1 MTQFSS
7 FDRQMMTSALEEAN
21 KALYLSNPNPRV
33 GCVITK
39 GEQILG
45 QGFTQQVGSQHAEI
59 EAIANARRLG
69 ASDADFATST
79 FYVTLEPCSHTGR
92 TPPCCDALT
101 QLTPKRVVIAM
112 QDPNPKVSGRGIA
125 SLQKHGIE
133 VDLGL
138 MAHEAALLNPGF
150 IKRMTLGLPYV
161 RMKIA
166 SSLDGR
172 TALPNGKSQ
181 WITGPAART
190 DGHHWRAQACAIL
203 SGVGTVKEDDPA
215 LSVREVSTS
224 RQPLRVIVDS
234 QLEIPLGA
242 KVLSDANAIIVCA
255 NPEPNHL
262 KRIQKELA
270 VRGIEVV
277 QIPNTKGKVDLPKLF
292 AYLATERE
300 MNEVH
305 VESGYKLNGSLL
317 REGCVDELLIYQA
330 PCFLGEGLGMVN
342 IGPLQEL
349 SQRDSWRIIEH
360 TLIGDDLRI
369 RALRPQVIKDHIG

>member
-7 FDRQMMTSALEEAN
+7 LDQQMMAFALDEAK

-45 QGFTQQVGSQHAEI
+45 KGFTQQVGSQHAEI

-69 ASDADFATST
+69 AGDADFAAST

-92 TPPCCDALT
+92 TPPCCDALIKLSP
-101 QLTPKRVVIAM
+101 QRVVIAM
-112 QDPNPKVSGRGIA
+112 QDPNPKVSGQGIA
-125 SLQKHGIE
+125 SLQKHGIQ

-150 IKRMTLGLPYV
+150 IKRMTQGLSYM

-172 TALPNGKSQ
+172 TALLNGKSQ
-181 WITGPAART
+181 WITGPAARA

-203 SGVGTVKEDDPA
+203 SGVGTVREDDPA
-215 LSVREVSTS
+215 LTVREVSTQ

-255 NPEPNHL
+255 NPESGHL
-262 KRIQKELA
+262 QKTQKELA
-270 VRGIEVV
+270 GRGIEVV
-277 QIPNTKGKVDLPKLF
+277 QLANAKGKVDLPKLL
-292 AYLATERE
+292 AYLAKERE
-300 MNEVH
+300 INEVH
-305 VESGYKLNGSLL
+305 VEAGYKLNGSLI
-317 REGCVDELLIYQA
+317 RESCVDELLIYQA
-330 PCFLGEGLGMVN
+330 PCFLGEGLGMAN
-342 IGPLQEL
+342 IGSLQEL
-349 SQRDSWRIIEH
+349 SERSAWKIMEH

-369 RALRPQVIKDHIG
+369 RAVRP

>member
-7 FDRQMMTSALEEAN
+7 FDQQMMALAIEEAN
-21 KALYLSNPNPRV
+21 QALYLSNPNPRV

-45 QGFTQQVGSQHAEI
+45 QGFTQQVGSHHAEI

-69 ASDADFATST
+69 ASEADFAAST

-92 TPPCCDALT
+92 TPPCCDAIKALRP
-101 QLTPKRVVIAM
+101 QRVVIAM
-112 QDPNPKVSGRGIA
+112 QDPNPKVSGQGIA
-125 SLQKHGIE
+125 HLQKHGIK

-138 MAHEAALLNPGF
+138 LTHEVALLNPGF
-150 IKRMTLGLPYV
+150 IKRMTQGLPYV

-172 TALPNGKSQ
+172 TALPNGQSQ
-181 WITGPAART
+181 WITGPAARA
-190 DGHHWRAQACAIL
+190 DGHHWRARACAIL
-203 SGVGTVKEDDPA
+203 SGVGTVKEDDPE
-215 LSVREVSTS
+215 LTVREVRTQ

-242 KVLSDANAIIVCA
+242 KVLCDANAIIVCA
-255 NPEPNHL
+255 NPEPTHL
-262 KRIQKELA
+262 QRTQKELA
-270 VRGIEVV
+270 GRGIEVV
-277 QIPNTKGKVDLPKLF
+277 QIPNARGKVDLPKLF
-292 AYLATERE
+292 TYLANERE
-300 MNEVH
+300 INEVH
-305 VESGYKLNGSLL
+305 VEAGFKLNGSLI
-317 REGCVDELLIYQA
+317 REGCVDELLVYQA

-342 IGPLQEL
+342 IGPFQDL
-349 SQRDSWRIIEH
+349 SQRDSWKMMEH

-369 RALRPQVIKDHIG
+369 RAMRQ

>member
-1 MTQFSS
+1 MTQYSS
-7 FDRQMMTSALEEAN
+7 FDRQMMALALEEAN

-59 EAIANARRLG
+59 EAITNARLLG
-69 ASDADFATST
+69 TSDADLAAST

-92 TPPCCDALT
+92 TPPCCDALI
-101 QLTPKRVVIAM
+101 QLSPKRVVIAM

-125 SLQKHGIE
+125 SLQKHGIK

-181 WITGPAART
+181 WITGPAARA

-242 KVLSDANAIIVCA
+242 KVLRDANAIIICA
-255 NPEPNHL
+255 NPEPTHL
-262 KRIQKELA
+262 QRIQKELA
-270 VRGIEVV
+270 ARGIEVV

-360 TLIGDDLRI
+360 ILIGDDLRI
-369 RALRPQVIKDHIG
+369 RALRR

>member
-7 FDRQMMTSALEEAN
+7 FDRQMMALALEEAN

-59 EAIANARRLG
+59 EAIANARRVG
-69 ASDADFATST
+69 ASDADFAAST

-101 QLTPKRVVIAM
+101 ALSPQRVVIAM
-112 QDPNPKVSGRGIA
+112 QDPNPKVSGQGI
-125 SLQKHGIE
+125 STLQKHGIKVE
-133 VDLGL
+133 LGL

-150 IKRMTLGLPYV
+150 IKRMTQCLPYV

-172 TALPNGKSQ
+172 TALPNGRSQ
-181 WITGPAART
+181 WITGPAARA

-203 SGVGTVKEDDPA
+203 SGVGTVREDDPA
-215 LSVREVSTS
+215 LTVREVSTG

-242 KVLSDANAIIVCA
+242 KVLCDANVIIVCA
-255 NPEPNHL
+255 NPEPNHFQ
-262 KRIQKELA
+262 RIQKELA
-270 VRGIEVV
+270 NRSIEVV
-277 QIPNTKGKVDLPKLF
+277 QIPNAKGKVDLPKLF
-292 AYLATERE
+292 AYLAKERE
-300 MNEVH
+300 INEVH
-305 VESGYKLNGSLL
+305 VEAGFKLNGSLI

-349 SQRDSWRIIEH
+349 SQRDGWRIMEH
-360 TLIGDDLRI
+360 TMIGDDLRI
-369 RALRPQVIKDHIG
+369 RAIRQ

>member
-7 FDRQMMTSALEEAN
+7 FDQQMMALALDEAK
-21 KALYLSNPNPRV
+21 KALYLSSPNPRV

-59 EAIANARRLG
+59 EAIDNARRLG
-69 ASDADFATST
+69 ASDADFAAST

-92 TPPCCDALT
+92 TPPCCDALIKLSP
-101 QLTPKRVVIAM
+101 QRVVIAM
-112 QDPNPKVSGRGIA
+112 QDPNPKVSGQGIA
-125 SLQKHGIE
+125 ALQKHGIQ

-172 TALPNGKSQ
+172 TALPNGQSQ
-181 WITGPAART
+181 WITGPAARA

-203 SGVGTVKEDDPA
+203 SGVGTVREDDPA
-215 LSVREVSTS
+215 LTVREVSTQ

-242 KVLSDANAIIVCA
+242 KVLHDANVIIVCA
-255 NPEPNHL
+255 NPEPSHL
-262 KRIQKELA
+262 LKTQKELA
-270 VRGIEVV
+270 GRGIEVV
-277 QIPNTKGKVDLPKLF
+277 QLANAKGKVDLPKLF
-292 AYLATERE
+292 AYLARERE
-300 MNEVH
+300 INEVH
-305 VESGYKLNGSLL
+305 VEAGHKLNGSLI

-349 SQRDSWRIIEH
+349 SERNAWKIMEH

-369 RALRPQVIKDHIG
+369 RAVRP

>member
-7 FDRQMMTSALEEAN
+7 LDQQMMAFALDEAK

-45 QGFTQQVGSQHAEI
+45 KGFTQQVGSQHAEI

-69 ASDADFATST
+69 AGDADFAAST

-92 TPPCCDALT
+92 TPPCCDALIKLSP
-101 QLTPKRVVIAM
+101 QRVVIAM
-112 QDPNPKVSGRGIA
+112 QDPNPKVSGQGIA
-125 SLQKHGIE
+125 SLQKHGIQ

-150 IKRMTLGLPYV
+150 IKRMTQGLSYM

-172 TALPNGKSQ
+172 TALLNGKSQ
-181 WITGPAART
+181 WITGPAARA

-203 SGVGTVKEDDPA
+203 SGVGTVREDDPA
-215 LSVREVSTS
+215 LTVREVSTQ

-255 NPEPNHL
+255 NPESGHL
-262 KRIQKELA
+262 QKTQKELA
-270 VRGIEVV
+270 GRGIEVV
-277 QIPNTKGKVDLPKLF
+277 QLANAKGKVDLPKLL
-292 AYLATERE
+292 AYLAKERE
-300 MNEVH
+300 INEVH
-305 VESGYKLNGSLL
+305 VEAGYKLNGSLI

-330 PCFLGEGLGMVN
+330 PCFLGEGLGMAN
-342 IGPLQEL
+342 IGSLQEL
-349 SQRDSWRIIEH
+349 SERSAWKIMEH

-369 RALRPQVIKDHIG
+369 RAARP

>member
-7 FDRQMMTSALEEAN
+7 FDRQMMALALEEAN

-39 GEQILG
+39 GEQIVG

-69 ASDADFATST
+69 ARDADFATST

-101 QLTPKRVVIAM
+101 QLSPKRVVIAM

-150 IKRMTLGLPYV
+150 IKRMTQGLPYV

-181 WITGPAART
+181 WITGPAARA

-242 KVLSDANAIIVCA
+242 KVLRDANAIIVCA

-262 KRIQKELA
+262 QRIQKELA
-270 VRGIEVV
+270 GRGIEVI
-277 QIPNTKGKVDLPKLF
+277 QIPNTKGKVDLPRLL
-292 AYLATERE
+292 AYLANERE

-369 RALRPQVIKDHIG
+369 RALRR

>member
-7 FDRQMMTSALEEAN
+7 FDQQMMALALDEAK

-45 QGFTQQVGSQHAEI
+45 KGFTQQVGSQHAEI
-59 EAIANARRLG
+59 EAIANARQLG
-69 ASDADFATST
+69 ASDTDFAVST
-79 FYVTLEPCSHTGR
+79 VYVTLEPCSHTGR
-92 TPPCCDALT
+92 TPPCCDALIKLSP
-101 QLTPKRVVIAM
+101 QRVVIAM
-112 QDPNPKVSGRGIA
+112 QDPNPKVSGQGIA
-125 SLQKHGIE
+125 SLQKHGIQ

-150 IKRMTLGLPYV
+150 IKRMTQGLPYV

-172 TALPNGKSQ
+172 TALLNGKSQ
-181 WITGPAART
+181 WITGPAARA

-203 SGVGTVKEDDPA
+203 SGVGTVREDDPA
-215 LSVREVSTS
+215 LTVREVSTQ

-234 QLEIPLGA
+234 QLEIPLRA

-255 NPEPNHL
+255 NPESGHL
-262 KRIQKELA
+262 QKTQKELA
-270 VRGIEVV
+270 ERGIEVV
-277 QIPNTKGKVDLPKLF
+277 QIPNARGKVDLPKLF
-292 AYLATERE
+292 TYLAKERE
-300 MNEVH
+300 INEVH
-305 VESGYKLNGSLL
+305 VEAGYKLNGSLI

-330 PCFLGEGLGMVN
+330 PCFLGEGLGMAN

-349 SQRDSWRIIEH
+349 SERSAWKIMEH

-369 RALRPQVIKDHIG
+369 RAVRP

>member
-7 FDRQMMTSALEEAN
+7 FDRQMMALALEEAN

-59 EAIANARRLG
+59 EAITDARRLG
-69 ASDADFATST
+69 TSDADFAAST

-92 TPPCCDALT
+92 TPPCCDALI
-101 QLTPKRVVIAM
+101 QLSPKRVVIAM

-125 SLQKHGIE
+125 SLQKHGIK
-133 VDLGL
+133 VDVGL
-138 MAHEAALLNPGF
+138 MAHEASLLNPGF

-181 WITGPAART
+181 WITGPAARA

-242 KVLSDANAIIVCA
+242 KVLSDANAIIICA

-270 VRGIEVV
+270 ARGIEVV
-277 QIPNTKGKVDLPKLF
+277 QIPNTNGKVDLPKMF

-360 TLIGDDLRI
+360 ILIGDDLRI
-369 RALRPQVIKDHIG
+369 RALRPKVIKDHIG